1 MLRGENI
8 NLRALEPSDLDVLY
22 NWENDTSIWKV
33 SQTIAPFSKNI
44 LAKYLENAH
53 QDIFTAKQLR
63 LMIEKD
69 NTPIGTIDLFDF
81 DPVNLR
87 CGIGIWIVDEENRR
101 KGYAKEALTL
111 IIKYAFSNL
120 HLNQIYCNISSRN
133 QASINLFGSLDFQL
147 VGVKSKWNKTPEGW
161 EDELLF
167 QLLCD

>member
-8 NLRALEPSDLDVLY
+8 NLRALEPLDLDMLY